1 MLFSSELVAN
11 CMRVSNDVR
20 FIKYNILGIKFVFM
34 NSKTMRSIYVVR
46 ISDHRTPNHL
56 IYDKLRDGLSNI
68 GRTKTKCSN
77 SILGEPVI
85 ALGKPLAI

>member
-20 FIKYNILGIKFVFM
+20 FIKYNILGIKFVFR
-34 NSKTMRSIYVVR
+34 NSKHMRSIYVVR

-56 IYDKLRDGLSNI
+56 IDGLSNI